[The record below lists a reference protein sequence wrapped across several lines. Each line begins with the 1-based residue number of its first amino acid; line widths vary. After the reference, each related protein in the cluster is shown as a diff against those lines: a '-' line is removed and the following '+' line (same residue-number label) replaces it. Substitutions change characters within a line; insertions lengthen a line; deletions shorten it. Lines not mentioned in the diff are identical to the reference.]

1 MRKQYY
7 FRPSDRGYR
16 AWDVDR
22 LVALTRDFPRIQVA
36 LSDIRELD
44 EAFPADEK
52 GVVTWRN
59 ARRTHGP
66 DRGGRCELSDY
77 SGGQWAGDG
86 WETPDR
92 QGDAGGKDNH

>member
-22 LVALTRDFPRIQVA
+22 LVALSKDFPRIEVA
-36 LSDIRELD
+36 LSDIPELD

-52 GVVTWRN
+52 G
-59 ARRTHGP
+59 
-66 DRGGRCELSDY
+66 L
-77 SGGQWAGDG
+77 
-86 WETPDR
+86 
-92 QGDAGGKDNH
+92 